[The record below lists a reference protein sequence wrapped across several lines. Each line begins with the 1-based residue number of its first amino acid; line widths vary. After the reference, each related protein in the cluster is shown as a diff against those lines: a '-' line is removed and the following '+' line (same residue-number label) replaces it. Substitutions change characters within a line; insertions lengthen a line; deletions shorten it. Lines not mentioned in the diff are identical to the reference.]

1 MNMNPAATDQKRD
14 IRALINSDAVKNQLA
29 MVLPKHMTADRMARV
44 AITAILKTPKLM
56 QCKPESLLQ
65 ALMLCSQ
72 TGLEPDGRNAH
83 LIPYG
88 DTVQVIFDYKGLVAL
103 AERNGVKNIRAV
115 AVCDN
120 DEFNF
125 EIKDGRP
132 TVSHKIDWKRPR
144 GNAYVFYGT
153 CLRNDELD
161 VEVMHKDDID
171 AIRRRSK
178 ASGSGPWV
186 TDYEEMA
193 KKTVLRRMSKRWD
206 ISPEAFDGINQDY
219 DTPADI
225 QRPPTK
231 AVILSPIAL
240 PEAPEAAQEA
250 SQSPTTSEPKPVAKT
265 PETTPSASLEPQAEP
280 LLQEQ
285 APEPSQEAQK
295 PLEPASE
302 PPSDPAE
309 CVKIIEAN
317 CARDGVTANQVLK
330 FLYSVKVA
338 DSAKH
343 KELGELSTAK
353 LQRVVVKWADTLE
366 KIKAIQA

>member
-1 MNMNPAATDQKRD
+1 MTPVATDQKRD

-29 MVLPKHMTADRMARV
+29 MVLPKHMSADRMARV

-88 DTVQVIFDYKGLVAL
+88 DMVQVIFDWKGLVAL

-132 TVSHKIDWKRPR
+132 TVSHKIDWKKPR

-171 AIRRRSK
+171 AIRKRSK

-219 DTPADI
+219 DTPSDI
-225 QRPPTK
+225 QRPPIK
-231 AVILSPIAL
+231 AVVLSPIAL
-240 PEAPEAAQEA
+240 PEVPEEVPQPAKDATAAPKPQMAEPAVQTPPVPASAPAEPQGEASPQEQAAQEA
-250 SQSPTTSEPKPVAKT
+250 PKP
-265 PETTPSASLEPQAEP
+265 
-280 LLQEQ
+280 
-285 APEPSQEAQK
+285 QEA
-295 PLEPASE
+295 PSE

-309 CVKIIEAN
+309 CVKIIETN
-317 CARDGVTANQVLK
+317 CARDGVTASQVLK

-338 DSAKH
+338 DPAKH

-366 KIKAIQA
+366 KIKAVAV